1 MVAESALGRLSGGAI
16 RAADFELLSSAIAIV
31 ESLNSSR
38 VEGTQSTLDEV
49 IAVEVSRDE
58 LRDEDLREVYNYLAA
73 AERGREL
80 LRELP
85 ISQRL
90 FLDVQRVLLEGARG
104 EEKTPGELRRSPVW
118 VGKGQGP
125 ADAEYIPPLPHLL
138 PELLSDW
145 EHFVNESELPNVVWL
160 ALAHYQFETI
170 HPLLDGNGRV
180 GRILIELMLISR
192 GLLPRVAL
200 GISGYIEANRS
211 DYYRH
216 LQGVREQ
223 GEIDGWIEF
232 FATAVAVQATGS
244 FELLKKLTHLRES
257 FSKLLGDFA
266 LADCLIKNPKP
277 TVAKVMQ
284 ELGVSQ
290 PTASSYLRK
299 AERLGIAKSL
309 GQNGKGR
316 KERWEITEV
325 WCLIQDL

>member
-1 MVAESALGRLSGGAI
+1 MIAESALGRLSGGAI
-16 RAADFELLSSAIAIV
+16 KASDFELLSSAIAIV

-49 IAVEVSRDE
+49 IAVEVSREE

-80 LRELP
+80 LAELP

-118 VGKGQGP
+118 VGQGQGP
-125 ADAEYIPPLPHLL
+125 ESAEYIPPLPHLL
-138 PELLSDW
+138 PNLLSDW

-192 GLLPRVAL
+192 GLLPSVAL

-223 GEIDGWIEF
+223 GEINGWVEF
-232 FATAVAVQATGS
+232 FARAVAVQATGS
-244 FELLKKLTHLRES
+244 FELLKQLTQLKAS
-257 FSKLLGDFA
+257 FTKLLGDTE
-266 LADCLIKNPKP
+266 LADCLIRNPKP
-277 TVAKVMQ
+277 SVAKVMQ

-299 AERLGIAKSL
+299 AEQLGIAKSL

-316 KERWEITEV
+316 KERWEVTEV
-325 WCLIQDL
+325 WCLIQAL